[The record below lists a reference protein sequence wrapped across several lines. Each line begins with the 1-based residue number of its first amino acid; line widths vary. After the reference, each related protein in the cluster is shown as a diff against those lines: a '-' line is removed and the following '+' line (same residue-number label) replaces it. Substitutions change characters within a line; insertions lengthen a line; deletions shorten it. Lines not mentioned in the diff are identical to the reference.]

1 MKFNVWESFFGD
13 QDPIDQRFVQQ
24 FDRLYPHANQMWGVK
39 EAVWIDTNDAWKLF
53 LEIPELRA
61 VLDKRASMM
70 KSNIPYLCDSNG
82 DVVENHWLLDLIQN
96 PNPTQSWSDVVYSM
110 AIQDGLYSN
119 VFNYCPKRSFDIRN
133 LFVPLPSN
141 HIEINLS
148 GKKLKQMGK
157 DGLIDYYNFMYDDQK
172 WERIEVEDMIYITT
186 QDGMNLVKPHSR
198 IESLKYPLSNLKAQY
213 HKRNVL
219 LENLG
224 AIGILSAQ
232 QNDMGGSIPMTP
244 EERAQIQKDWYK
256 RSKDELVITESNVN
270 WQPMSYPTRDL
281 MLFEEQTADKLALI
295 DAYGLNYNIFST
307 EKGSTFSN
315 VRDSIKMVYTDTIIP
330 ETQAMYDSIIQQLG
344 LDEEGYHLKADFSH
358 LAIMQSDREKEAATL
373 KVNAEALEKI
383 QLLGITLS
391 EEEQKQILN
400 IENLK

>member
-1 MKFNVWESFFGD
+1 MEFNVWESFFGNRD
-13 QDPIDQRFVQQ
+13 QEDRYIDQFNRMFP
-24 FDRLYPHANQMWGVK
+24 LTNQMWGVK
-39 EAVWIDTNDAWKLF
+39 EAVWIDTSDAWKLF

-70 KSNIPYLCDSNG
+70 KSNKPYLCNEDG
-82 DVVENHWLLDLIQN
+82 EVIENHWFNDLINN

-110 AIQDGLYSN
+110 SIQDGLYSN
-119 VFNYCPKRSFDIRN
+119 VFAYTPKRSFDIRN

-141 HIEINLS
+141 HIEIFLS
-148 GKKLKQMGK
+148 GKRLNQMETG
-157 DGLIDYYNFMYDDQK
+157 GLIDYYKFMYDDQNS
-172 WERIEVEDMIYITT
+172 ERIEVEDMVYLTT

-198 IESLKYPLSNLKAQY
+198 IQSLRWPLSNLKAQY

-244 EERAQIQKDWYK
+244 EEREQIQKDWYK

-270 WQPMSYPTRDL
+270 WQPMSYPTKDL

-295 DAYGLNYNIFST
+295 DAYGLNYNIFSS
-307 EKGSTFSN
+307 EKGSTYAN
-315 VRDSIKMVYTDTIIP
+315 VRESIKMVYTDTIIP
-330 ETQAMYDSIIQQLG
+330 ETQAMYDSIGQQLG
-344 LDEEGYHLKADFSH
+344 LDKEGIYLKADFSH
-358 LAIMQSDREKEAATL
+358 LAIMQVDREKEAQVL
-373 KVNAEALEKI
+373 KTNAEALEKLQI
-383 QLLGITLS
+383 LGIPLS
-391 EEEQKQILN
+391 TEEMKKILN
-400 IENLK
+400 IENIK